1 MYNKIFHLRTNVTKS
16 TWIIINA
23 TSKLSHGYNT
33 VYISPITMYAL
44 LKINLC
50 FRRIN
55 MKELNME
62 VLQFCYIDLYI
73 IYTGK

>member
-1 MYNKIFHLRTNVTKS
+1 MYNKG

-50 FRRIN
+50 FGRIN
-55 MKELNME
+55 MKE
-62 VLQFCYIDLYI
+62 
-73 IYTGK
+73 

>member
-1 MYNKIFHLRTNVTKS
+1 MYNKG

-33 VYISPITMYAL
+33 VYISPITMHAL

-50 FRRIN
+50 FGRIN
-55 MKELNME
+55 MKEWK
-62 VLQFCYIDLYI
+62 FCRCCIDLYI
-73 IYTGK
+73 TYRQIIRSMLC

>member
-1 MYNKIFHLRTNVTKS
+1 MYNKG

-33 VYISPITMYAL
+33 VYISPITMHAL

-50 FRRIN
+50 FGRIN
-55 MKELNME
+55 MKE
-62 VLQFCYIDLYI
+62 
-73 IYTGK
+73 